1 MQSTKGL
8 TKLRPISR
16 NLFKHTNKFLT
27 TQRPRAMSLFPR
39 YATANPYDGGF
50 RSLFRMMD
58 DIATNYENATPS
70 STAIRAFSPK
80 FDVVEAK
87 DAYHLHGELP
97 GLDQKDVS
105 IEFTDPHTLIIKGHV
120 EHRYEH
126 SEPTDEGDKKAT
138 DASHKATV
146 EDESAEKSKESKE
159 SKETA
164 VTTTDEGKK
173 DVAKVRHHKT
183 KYWVSERSVG
193 EFHRSFSFPS
203 LVDQDGVKATLKQ
216 GVLNI
221 TVPKISATKGSRRIN
236 IESVE

>member
-16 NLFKHTNKFLT
+16 NLFKHTNKVLT

-39 YATANPYDGGF
+39 YATATPYDGGF

-58 DIATNYENATPS
+58 DIATNYENTGSPS
-70 STAIRAFSPK
+70 TSIRAFSPK

-105 IEFTDPHTLIIKGHV
+105 IEFADPHTLVIKGHV
-120 EHRYEH
+120 EHHYER
-126 SEPTDEGDKKAT
+126 SDPADEGDKRVT
-138 DASHKATV
+138 DVSHKATV
-146 EDESAEKSKESKE
+146 EDESAEKSKE
-159 SKETA
+159 TA
-164 VTTTDEGKK
+164 MTTTDGDKK
-173 DVAKVRHHKT
+173 DVVKTGHHKT

-203 LVDQDGVKATLKQ
+203 PVDQDGVKATLRQ
-216 GVLNI
+216 GLLSI
-221 TVPKISATKGSRRIN
+221 KVPKLSATKGSRKIN
-236 IESVE
+236 IESSE